1 MKNSVLNCITSAIYV
16 PFMEETNL
24 RVLCHGVIRIQWMAF
39 IFFVYNNNVKML
51 CVFNTGRLI
60 LIVD

>member
-16 PFMEETNL
+16 VFMEETNL

-39 IFFVYNNNVKML
+39 YFS
-51 CVFNTGRLI
+51 RLQ
-60 LIVD
+60 